1 MTYQTLEIEIKEGA
15 AWVWMNRPDVHN
27 ALDEIMI
34 SELSNAFTD
43 LGQKDSIRAIVLG
56 GRGKSFSAG
65 ADLGW
70 MKRAAEYTEEENRED
85 ALKLA
90 QMLQAIAECPKPV
103 IARVQGAA
111 FGGGVGLTA
120 AADIAVAGEY
130 AKFCLSEVKLGLV
143 PATIAPYVVSAM
155 GERQARRYFLT
166 AEIFRAEKAAEIGF
180 VHEHCKDEQLDDLIE
195 GLLSSLG
202 LAAPDALGVA
212 KDLIQT
218 VSNRQLDETL
228 MNETAELIASQR
240 LKPEGREG
248 LAAFFEKRKAS
259 WVA

>member
-1 MTYQTLEIEIKEGA
+1 MTYQTLEIEIKSSN
-15 AWVWMNRPDVHN
+15 AWVWMNRPEVHN
-27 ALDEIMI
+27 ALDEVMI
-34 SELSNAFTD
+34 AELAQAFQQ
-43 LGQKDSIRAIVLG
+43 LGKNPDIRAIVLG

-70 MKRAAEYTEEENRED
+70 MKRAASFTEEENRVD

-90 QMLQAIAECPKPV
+90 HMLNTIAECPKPV

-120 AADIAVAGEY
+120 VADIAVAGEY

-143 PATIAPYVVSAM
+143 PATIAPYVVAAM
-155 GERQARRYFLT
+155 GERQAQRYFLT
-166 AEIFRAEKAAEIGF
+166 AEIFKSDKAADIGF
-180 VHEHCKDEQLDDLIE
+180 VHESCLDEKLDQTVED
-195 GLLSSLG
+195 LLSSLA
-202 LAAPDALGVA
+202 LAAPGALHVA
-212 KDLIQT
+212 KKLIKT
-218 VSNRQLDETL
+218 VSHRQLDDTL
-228 MNETAELIASQR
+228 MNETAELIAQQR

-248 LAAFFEKRKAS
+248 LSAFFEKRKAY

>member
-1 MTYQTLEIEIKEGA
+1 MSYQTLEIEIREAA
-15 AWVWMNRPDVHN
+15 AWVWMNRPDIHN
-27 ALDEIMI
+27 ALDEVMI
-34 SELSNAFTD
+34 AELTDAFTT
-43 LGQKDSIRAIVLG
+43 LGKDISVRAIVLA

-70 MKRAAEYTEEENRED
+70 MKRAATFSEEENRQD

-90 QMLQAIAECPKPV
+90 KMLQAIAHCSKPV

-120 AADIAVAGEY
+120 AADIAIAGEH

-143 PATIAPYVVSAM
+143 PATIAPYVVAAM

-166 AEIFRAEKAAEIGF
+166 AEVIRAERAREIGF
-180 VHEHCKDEQLDDLIE
+180 VHESCADDQLDVMITEILAA
-195 GLLSSLG
+195 LK
-202 LAAPDALGVA
+202 LAAPDAVDVA
-212 KDLIQT
+212 KDLIRS
-218 VSNRQLDETL
+218 VSNRQLDEKL
-228 MNETAELIASQR
+228 MGETAELIARQR
-240 LKPEGREG
+240 LAPEAREG
-248 LAAFFEKRKAS
+248 LTAFFEKRKAS

>member
-1 MTYQTLEIEIKEGA
+1 MTYQTLEIDIKSGA
-15 AWVWMNRPDVHN
+15 VWVWMNRPEVHN

-34 SELSNAFTD
+34 AELSDVFET
-43 LGQKDSIRAIVLG
+43 LGKDPDIRAIVLG

-70 MKRAAEYTEEENRED
+70 MKRAADFTEEENRED

-90 QMLQAIAECPKPV
+90 RMLQAIAECPKPV

-120 AADIAVAGEY
+120 AADIAIAGEY

-166 AEIFRAEKAAEIGF
+166 AEIFRTEKAAEIGF
-180 VHEHCKDEQLDDLIE
+180 IHEHCPDDQLDTVIE
-195 GLLSSLG
+195 SLLSSFN
-202 LAAPDALGVA
+202 LAAPDALNIA
-212 KDLIQT
+212 KGLIRS
-218 VSNRQLDETL
+218 VSNRQLDEKL

-240 LKPEGREG
+240 LKLEGREG
-248 LAAFFEKRKAS
+248 LSAFFDKRKAS